1 MTSIHPLTPADFAE
15 WNPLWQGYLRFYEAA
30 LDDEL
35 TRLTFERL
43 TSDGFPMHG
52 FLARDEAGRAVGMV
66 NWVTHPATWA
76 RGDYCYLEDLF
87 VVPEERGTGAGR
99 ALIEAVYAAAA
110 KLGCA
115 NVYWLT
121 HETNV
126 EAQKLYDRIAQRSG
140 FIHYRQRL

>member
-1 MTSIHPLTPADFAE
+1 MISIRPLASADFSE
-15 WNPLWQGYLRFYEAA
+15 WETLWHGYLSFYQTT
-30 LDDEL
+30 LDEEI

-52 FLARDEAGRAVGMV
+52 FMARDEAGRAIGMV

-87 VVPEERGTGAGR
+87 VIPEVRGTGTGR
-99 ALIEAVYAAAA
+99 ALIEAVYDAAAE
-110 KLGCA
+110 LGCA

-126 EAQKLYDRIAQRSG
+126 EARKLYDRIAQRSG
-140 FIHYRQRL
+140 FIHYRHKL